1 MKNATLLFLIFLFSA
16 DNIHSEIDVNS
27 AEYIE
32 IEKYINGNEKK
43 IPYPSELERE
53 YFDKSESKKDEYFK
67 IYAFILRHKN
77 PNYEK
82 ERKELNEIFQN
93 LNSFFSLLA
102 DGGIGFGHEAERIC
116 AYVEYELFHLQ
127 KNRLDEK
134 MALSDS
140 SKDDFEHILWTAG
153 TQNVNMQQNML
164 NSGYLKYAKKMHEA
178 VALMLLLESQI
189 SNRFYNGCA
198 NRYINRVMRKK
209 LGDGLSVAAENFVA
223 NASGF
228 VD

>member
-1 MKNATLLFLIFLFSA
+1 MRNSVKNATLLFLIFLISA
-16 DNIHSEIDVNS
+16 GNIHSEIDVKS

-32 IEKYINGNEKK
+32 IENCINVDEKE
-43 IPYPSELERE
+43 IPSPSELERK

-67 IYAFILRHKN
+67 IYAYILRHKN
-77 PNYEK
+77 PGYEK

-93 LNSFFSLLA
+93 LNNFFSLLA

-140 SKDDFEHILWTAG
+140 AKNDFEHILWTAG

-189 SNRFYNGCA
+189 SNRFYNECA
-198 NRYINRVMRKK
+198 NRYINQIMRKK
-209 LGDGLSVAAENFVA
+209 LGGGYD
-223 NASGF
+223 
-228 VD
+228 